1 MVGEDS
7 GKDLRKERDL
17 KRDWEGTAKAEKWEV
32 GHLVTHFPRPTLG
45 EHLPTPY
52 PIKWSQHR
60 PFPLY
65 CFKALF

>member
-17 KRDWEGTAKAEKWEV
+17 KRDWEGTEKAEKQEV

-45 EHLPTPY
+45 EHLPTP
-52 PIKWSQHR
+52 PPCKMVTTR
-60 PFPLY
+60 ALPLV
-65 CFKALF
+65 LL